1 MMRRFVL
8 APLAVLATIA
18 ALVAPQAAATDA
30 PIGRLGDTL
39 RVDFVDSTFGRIVAD
54 VTVHDVLPTDVPPGW
69 GWNGTPR
76 WRAQGGPW
84 RAGVTVH
91 PISVP
96 NSFAMAIAFT
106 FDGVTPYDDAYVSK
120 HTDAP
125 DQLESVLLHAPQG
138 SSVDGGVY
146 WDVYR
151 GLVTNVVLLNPKS
164 GQHLAQ
170 WNLWQPGDPLP

>member
-1 MMRRFVL
+1 MRRCVL
-8 APLAVLATIA
+8 
-18 ALVAPQAAATDA
+18 ALVAVFAMIAAFAAPPASATES
-30 PIGRLGDTL
+30 PIGKVGDTL
-39 RVDFVDSTFGRIVAD
+39 RVDFTDSTVGRIVAD

-69 GWNGTPR
+69 GWNGSPR

-91 PISVP
+91 PIAVP
-96 NSFAMAIAFT
+96 NAFAMAIAFT

-120 HTDAP
+120 HTDAA
-125 DQLESVLLHAPQG
+125 DALESALLHAPQG
-138 SSVDGGVY
+138 STVDGGVY

-151 GLVTNVVLLNPKS
+151 GLVTNVVLLNPRS

>member
-1 MMRRFVL
+1 MRRWWL
-8 APLAVLATIA
+8 ALVALFIPIAATIA
-18 ALVAPQAAATDA
+18 VAPHAAAQDA

-39 RVDFVDSTFGRIVAD
+39 RIEYNDPAFGKIVAD
-54 VTVHDVLPTDVPPGW
+54 VAVHDVLPVDEPPGW

-91 PISVP
+91 TVSASNPYTLSVTLT
-96 NSFAMAIAFT
+96 FA
-106 FDGVTPYDDAYVSK
+106 GVTPGADAYASK

-125 DQLESVLLHAPQG
+125 DSLENLLTNAPAG
-138 SSVDGGVY
+138 ATVNGGVY

-151 GLVTNVVLLNPKS
+151 GLVTNVVLLDKTN
-164 GQHLAQ
+164 GTHLAQ
-170 WNLWQPGDPLP
+170 WNL